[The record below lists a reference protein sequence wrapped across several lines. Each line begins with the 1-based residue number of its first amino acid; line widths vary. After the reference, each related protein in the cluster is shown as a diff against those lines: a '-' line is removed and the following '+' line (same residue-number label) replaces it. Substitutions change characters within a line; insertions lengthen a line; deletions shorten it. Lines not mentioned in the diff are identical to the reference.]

1 MMRYI
6 ENSIKK
12 LTKFLII
19 IYSRTL
25 YILRHFYLSNGA
37 EAASAL
43 AFETLLSL
51 VPLLTVMFGL
61 FGKIFV
67 LQEFSVMIQNFIFI
81 NFVPEF
87 GQTIEQYIH
96 IFSKKASQLTIGGS
110 FILILVALM
119 LLATID
125 NTFNRIWAIKKKRN
139 PAKRIFIYFLLLF
152 FGPLL
157 IGAGLA
163 LTSYLLSVPV
173 IADVDLFFNTRTYLL
188 GWLPFFMT
196 AITFILLYILVP
208 NCNVSS
214 KHAVIAGIICATL
227 FELAKYA
234 FGIYIREMSDLENIY
249 GALAIIPLFFIWIYI
264 SWAIILFGAHLTY
277 CLSLFCN
284 REKNIYEKASN

>member
-1 MMRYI
+1 M
-6 ENSIKK
+6 
-12 LTKFLII
+12 I

-25 YILRHFYLSNGA
+25 YILRHFYLSNVV

-51 VPLLTVMFGL
+51 VPLLTVMFGI
-61 FGKIFV
+61 FSKISI
-67 LQEFSVMIQNFIFI
+67 LQEFSATIQNFIFI

-87 GQTIEQYIH
+87 GQTVEQYIH
-96 IFSKKASQLTIGGS
+96 IFSTKASQLTIGGS
-110 FILILVALM
+110 LILILVALM

-139 PAKRIFIYFLLLF
+139 PIKRIFIYFLLLF
-152 FGPLL
+152 LGPLL

-163 LTSYLLSVPV
+163 LTSYLLSIPV
-173 IADVDLFFNTRTYLL
+173 IADVDTLFNMRTHLL
-188 GWLPFFMT
+188 HWLPFFMT

-214 KHAVIAGIICATL
+214 RHAVIAGVICAIL

-234 FGIYIREMSDLENIY
+234 FGIYIREMSDLKNIY
-249 GALAIIPLFFIWIYI
+249 GTLAIIPLFLVWIYI
-264 SWAIILFGAHLTY
+264 SWVIILFGAHLTF
-277 CLSLFCN
+277 CLSLFYT
-284 REKNIYEKASN
+284 EDKKVFK

>member
-1 MMRYI
+1 MTRYI

-12 LTKFLII
+12 ITKLLII
-19 IYSRTL
+19 IYSRIL
-25 YILRHFYLSNGA
+25 YILRHFYLSNGV

-61 FGKIFV
+61 FSKISI

-87 GQTIEQYIH
+87 GQTVEQYIH
-96 IFSKKASQLTIGGS
+96 IFSTKASQLTIGGS

-139 PAKRIFIYFLLLF
+139 PVKRIFIYFLLLF
-152 FGPLL
+152 LGPLL
-157 IGAGLA
+157 IGASLA
-163 LTSYLLSVPV
+163 LTSYLLSIPV
-173 IADVDLFFNTRTYLL
+173 IADVDTLFNIKTYLL
-188 GWLPFFMT
+188 RWLPFFMT
-196 AITFILLYILVP
+196 TVTFVLLYILVP

-214 KHAVIAGIICATL
+214 RHAVIAGIICAIL

-234 FGIYIREMSDLENIY
+234 FGIYIREMSDLKNIY
-249 GALAIIPLFFIWIYI
+249 GTLAIIPLFFVWIYI
-264 SWAIILFGAHLTY
+264 SWVIILFGAHLTF
-277 CLSLFCN
+277 CLSLFHAK
-284 REKNIYEKASN
+284 EKNIYEEASN